1 MTENAVE
8 ARVWID
14 DILLQD
20 LGITV
25 LLNSEEPA
33 LPAMRN
39 FNVTIPGKHGALDLG
54 AYLEPRQF
62 ELNCVFA
69 RQSYTE
75 LKRSILELNTLLVD
89 ENGHPKT
96 VKLRFGD
103 DEHKWFIVR
112 LTDGIPMDR
121 IAERGFCTIVLTAYD
136 PFAYAPATYYDPD
149 VVGDYAES
157 VHRWEFG
164 GEKRGVN
171 LAPIKGGSFID
182 YQLNPRDVG
191 EVLNPSE
198 IKIYKS
204 DRGGNGYLFD
214 FAKVSQGI
222 EYVIQ
227 ADLTDMISTF
237 AGVVVYDKN
246 KQIIEQGGL
255 LSGDITWVT
264 SYRGYQVHSEG
275 IVPMPLKFKV
285 IDSRVKYVRL
295 RIGVYRAPSTDRDV
309 IIKNPALSEGTMS
322 KWSPAL
328 EDSLIRN
335 PMLNGQVGG
344 RNYFVI
350 KDAKEDTL
358 LVWATGKESGG
369 KGSLT
374 SGFIPANAREDF
386 ICNESISQLLYYDA
400 KKEHIPTSNMIPG
413 YSFKIANTPEIKY
426 IRITFRNN
434 FLNGRKKEEVRVKL
448 EKGVNS
454 TPWTPSPEDSGWQFS
469 QTIEGDFYGDGET
482 NDKLIWI
489 NSMPYK
495 ESWWYFAG
503 ERLLKRDKPEL
514 IKVRS
519 RGAIYLKEG
528 INTINVSDEN
538 NMLDTVDMTYQHGT
552 VKLSRGD
559 NIIDSPQL
567 EYSKYGADLEY
578 TNQVYSPF
586 LNTRQYVGV
595 FNYSHYATPFNFV
608 IEGYCKNPKIIN
620 QTTGKYIQF
629 NLTVQK
635 DERLYIDSRRLTTW
649 KIKIKDDQYEYLT
662 PHKIMRDYEA
672 WDKINAYN
680 ESEGDFVMLSSG
692 ENHWRFESDDTP
704 DAKIYLDWEHRFL

>member
-25 LLNSEEPA
+25 LLNSEDPA

-54 AYLEPRQF
+54 AYFEPRQF

-112 LTDGIPMDR
+112 LTDGIPIER
-121 IAERGFCTIVLTAYD
+121 VAERGFYTIVLTAYD

-157 VHRWEFG
+157 VHKWEFG

-171 LAPIKGGSFID
+171 LIPNTS
-182 YQLNPRDVG
+182 
-191 EVLNPSE
+191 
-198 IKIYKS
+198 
-204 DRGGNGYLFD
+204 
-214 FAKVSQGI
+214 GI
-222 EYVIQ
+222 H
-227 ADLTDMISTF
+227 
-237 AGVVVYDKN
+237 KN
-246 KQIIEQGGL
+246 
-255 LSGDITWVT
+255 TNT
-264 SYRGYQVHSEG
+264 
-275 IVPMPLKFKV
+275 
-285 IDSRVKYVRL
+285 
-295 RIGVYRAPSTDRDV
+295 
-309 IIKNPALSEGTMS
+309 
-322 KWSPAL
+322 
-328 EDSLIRN
+328 LIRN
-335 PMLNGQVGG
+335 PSFNGQVGG
-344 RNYFVI
+344 RNLLLGTSSEI
-350 KDAKEDTL
+350 KQGIDFKTWNSDMYVVSDNVVSEIKE
-358 LVWATGKESGG
+358 GG
-369 KGSLT
+369 KFTLSAEFVETYSNDSSRFGLILQLFANGSMHSQYFDYGTFLNT
-374 SGFIPANAREDF
+374 GETGYSIYTLDLPNVSS
-386 ICNESISQLLYYDA
+386 NESID
-400 KKEHIPTSNMIPG
+400 
-413 YSFKIANTPEIKY
+413 
-426 IRITFRNN
+426 
-434 FLNGRKKEEVRVKL
+434 EVRVYIRSNNDIGTGENGKRVKYRNLKL
-448 EKGVNS
+448 EKGDQK
-454 TPWTPSPEDSGWQFS
+454 TPWSPAPEDSGWQFS

-482 NDKLIWI
+482 NDKLVWI

-620 QTTGKYIQF
+620 QTTGRYISF
-629 NLTVQK
+629 NLTVQN
-635 DERLYIDSRRLTTW
+635 DERLYVDSRRLATW

-672 WDKINAYN
+672 WDRINAYN

-692 ENHWRFESDDTP
+692 ENHWRFESDVAP